1 MATRAE
7 WFRYNQERSGPKRP
21 ARKEETTERVP
32 GSARA
37 AKNALYQRETS
48 VGRPSRKST
57 RKSANHAKT
66 DVQMR
71 MKARNAEV
79 RPESRSR
86 APQPAAGRAR

>member
-7 WFRYNQERSGPKRP
+7 WFRYNQERSGPKRAP
-21 ARKEETTERVP
+21 RSNEVPERVP

-37 AKNALYQRETS
+37 AKNAVYEREVS
-48 VGRPSRKST
+48 VGQPSRKST

-66 DVQMR
+66 DMQMR

-86 APQPAAGRAR
+86 APH